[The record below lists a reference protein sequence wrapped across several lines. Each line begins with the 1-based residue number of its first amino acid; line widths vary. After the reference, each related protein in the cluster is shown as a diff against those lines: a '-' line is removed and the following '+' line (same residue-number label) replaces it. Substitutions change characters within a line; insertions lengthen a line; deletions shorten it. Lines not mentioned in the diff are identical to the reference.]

1 MRALTRFT
9 WKLIEIT
16 ALVTFSL
23 MLILVVAQVVFRY
36 FLQISV
42 PWTEEAARWF
52 YAWQVF
58 LGSSIAMR
66 ERLHLRMTLFVDRF
80 SGRPRAF
87 LEVLSA
93 ALSLVF
99 FGGIMWGGFVMI
111 RAVSA
116 VEAGSFRISMSYLY
130 LSIPVGLAGLLLLTA
145 RDVMAFTRN
154 LFQPRRG

>member
-16 ALVTFSL
+16 ALLTFSL

-36 FLQISV
+36 FLQIAV

-58 LGSSIAMR
+58 LGTSIAAR
-66 ERLHLRMTLFVDRF
+66 ERLHLRLTLFVDRF
-80 SGRPRAF
+80 SGRPRAA
-87 LEVLSA
+87 LDLLAA

-99 FGGIMWGGFVMI
+99 FGGIVWGSVVMI
-111 RAVSA
+111 GSVSA
-116 VEAGSFRISMSYLY
+116 VEAGSFRMSMS
-130 LSIPVGLAGLLLLTA
+130 
-145 RDVMAFTRN
+145 
-154 LFQPRRG
+154 